1 MKINKL
7 QTSSS
12 LYADAG
18 LKALSDKEAR
28 TSTNKNDTETRESK
42 KI

>member
-12 LYADAG
+12 LCAG
-18 LKALSDKEAR
+18 LKALSDKDAR

>member
-12 LYADAG
+12 LYAG
-18 LKALSDKEAR
+18 LKALGDKEAC
-28 TSTNKNDTETRESK
+28 TSTNKNDTETCESK

>member
-12 LYADAG
+12 LYSG
-18 LKALSDKEAR
+18 LKALSDKEVC
-28 TSTNKNDTETRESK
+28 TSTNINDTETRESQT
-42 KI
+42 I

>member
-12 LYADAG
+12 LYTG